1 MPKSQVCLFAVANI
15 AQARAQTL
23 RAKGPNAL
31 WIPATRKAVPLSLHS
46 FFREGKRLQL
56 LRVRLKESRTHGSC
70 SDVAFVKAESSCL
83 SPCDRRKFKQDGIAK
98 VFAMLPHLGR
108 ALMRPRWR
116 NFAKQKAPTVMRDR
130 RDGGEAPEGTSGLIF
145 FRPFFVQRQRKDIK
159 NGTAQREAVCASVEE
174 VA

>member
-1 MPKSQVCLFAVANI
+1 MARPKKW
-15 AQARAQTL
+15 RKKG
-23 RAKGPNAL
+23 AKGPNAL
-31 WIPATRKAVPLSLHS
+31 WIPATRKVVPLSLHS
-46 FFREGKRLQL
+46 FFREGLHLQL

-70 SDVAFVKAESSCL
+70 SDVAFAKAESSCP

-130 RDGGEAPEGTSGLIF
+130 RAEQFPKAAAFGPQRLRPRLRDVRDREQANLR
-145 FRPFFVQRQRKDIK
+145 FRLAEI
-159 NGTAQREAVCASVEE
+159 
-174 VA
+174 